1 MRAHIILQIFINNL
15 SNVIDYI
22 FILVSIN
29 IWIDYYFKKKSKNW
43 LELT

>member
-29 IWIDYYFKKKSKNW
+29 IWIDYYFKKKV
-43 LELT
+43 